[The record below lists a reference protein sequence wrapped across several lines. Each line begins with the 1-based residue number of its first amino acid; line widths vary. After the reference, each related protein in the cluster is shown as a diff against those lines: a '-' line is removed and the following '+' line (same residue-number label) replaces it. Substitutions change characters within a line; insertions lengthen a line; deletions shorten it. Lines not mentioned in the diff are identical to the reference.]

1 MRWCYDAS
9 MRTTLDLDPAV
20 LSAARAKARAERI
33 SLGKAVSELALA
45 GLRTPR
51 SQRPRASGFPVLS
64 GVPGH
69 PVTDEL
75 VAAYRDD
82 EPAP

>member
-1 MRWCYDAS
+1 

-20 LSAARAKARAERI
+20 LSAARAKAAAEHT

-45 GLRTPR
+45 GITAPR
-51 SQRPRASGFPVLS
+51 PERPVSTGFPVMS

-75 VAAYRDD
+75 VASFRDD
-82 EPAP
+82 EATSDAS

>member
-1 MRWCYDAS
+1 

-20 LSAARAKARAERI
+20 LSAARARANAEGI
-33 SLGKAVSELALA
+33 SLGKAVSELALRGIA
-45 GLRTPR
+45 RPR
-51 SQRPRASGFPVLS
+51 SERRGPSRFPVL
-64 GVPGH
+64 PGIAEH

-82 EPAP
+82 DKPV

>member
-1 MRWCYDAS
+1 

-20 LSAARAKARAERI
+20 LSVARAKASAERI
-33 SLGKAVSELALA
+33 SLGKAVSELVLA
-45 GLRTPR
+45 GLRASR
-51 SQRPRASGFPVLS
+51 SQRSGALASGFPVLS

-75 VAAYRDD
+75 VAVYRDD
-82 EPAP
+82 EPAPGDAA

>member
-1 MRWCYDAS
+1 

-20 LSAARAKARAERI
+20 LSAARAKAQAEHI
-33 SLGKAVSELALA
+33 SLGKAVSDLALS
-45 GLRTPR
+45 GLRRPR
-51 SQRPRASGFPVLS
+51 SQNTSATGFPVLR

-75 VAAYRDD
+75 VASYRDD
-82 EPAP
+82 EPVTGDAS